1 MNGDVAG
8 LEHRHNVRGCGHVL
22 ATGDATVE
30 KISRLFRGRPAY
42 NGLNINENDQKKIF
56 LKIKL
61 KDTQAV
67 TVGLRSL
74 QKGVTVQTAC

>member
-30 KISRLFRGRPAY
+30 KISRLFGGRPADKDR
-42 NGLNINENDQKKIF
+42 NINEKKMIKIQLKKKKKN
-56 LKIKL
+56 LKIPK
-61 KDTQAV
+61 
-67 TVGLRSL
+67 RIP
-74 QKGVTVQTAC
+74 